1 MLFRVVNITKATNYR
16 SYFMTYKQKEIDTT
30 SEHKNYFLNYCKYL
44 LYCYKNTCYK
54 NIKKKMNISFTE
66 IMPIDFN
73 LRWNICQHVFKSNIE
88 MLRLASG
95 NFKRSKVKNTRCNIR
110 LDGVSP
116 SDFSFDSTNIKCTCS
131 NPSGCFDTDP
141 ILSRFQEPIL
151 SP

>member
-1 MLFRVVNITKATNYR
+1 
-16 SYFMTYKQKEIDTT
+16 
-30 SEHKNYFLNYCKYL
+30 
-44 LYCYKNTCYK
+44 
-54 NIKKKMNISFTE
+54 MNISFTE

-88 MLRLASG
+88 MLWLASG

-116 SDFSFDSTNIKCTCS
+116 SDFSFGSTNIKCTCS

-141 ILSRFQEPIL
+141 ILFRFQEPIL